1 MDMDMDMALYIVD
14 PMEAMDIP
22 VIVMDMDIK
31 AVMDIPIIEDMAAA
45 MESVERGMLMPM
57 LMLMP
62 RLTLLPLLKL
72 MRLLMLMPLPLLML
86 IGPMVRDML
95 GKN

>member
-1 MDMDMDMALYIVD
+1 MDMDMALYIVD

-57 LMLMP
+57 LMLMLMP